1 MDLAAA
7 LLFDAVFLAVVFG
20 LVLAAL
26 FFAAGLAALAI
37 VHYLLLNQGLGR
49 TTGERFT
56 HTPGVMPHYLSPGIP
71 CTACR
76 VTIARA
82 CHIPFRLCCRLYQRL
97 LRRFTN
103 IHCHP
108 SNTLH
113 ISNS

>member
-7 LLFDAVFLAVVFG
+7 LLFDAAFLTVVFG

-37 VHYLLLNQGLGR
+37 VHYLLLNQGLAR
-49 TTGERFT
+49 IITGERFT

-71 CTACR
+71 CIACW

-82 CHIPFRLCCRLYQRL
+82 CRTPFRLCCRLYQRL
-97 LRRFTN
+97 SRRFTN
-103 IHCHP
+103 IHNHP

-113 ISNS
+113 I